1 MAARLEGKPV
11 AESME
16 EEARRRAAAFRDRA
30 GRPPSLVV
38 LLAGDDP
45 ASQVYVSKKEQA
57 CERAG
62 IRGETRRLPDDVTTE
77 RVLQEVRSLNAD
89 DSVDGILVQ
98 LPLPGGADSGQVLDA
113 IDPAKD
119 VDGFHAVNVGRLTIG
134 DPVLP
139 PCTPAGIVE
148 LLRHY
153 EIGVRGKEAVVLG
166 RSNIVG
172 KPLALLL
179 LHQHAT
185 VTICHSR
192 TQELPE
198 VCRRAELLFVAV
210 GRAGMVTADYVR
222 EGATVVDVG
231 IHRITEAAL
240 AERLWGGTE
249 RFGTFEKKGA
259 LLVGDVDYRSV
270 EAVARAITPVPGGVG
285 VLTVAQLLRNTV
297 AAAEARLQ

>member
-1 MAARLEGKPV
+1 MALRLEGKPV

-16 EEARRRAAAFRDRA
+16 EEARARAASFRERA

-38 LLAGDDP
+38 VLAGDDP
-45 ASQVYVSKKEQA
+45 ASKVYVSKKEEA

-62 IRGETRRLPDDVTTE
+62 IRGETRRLPAGATTGQ
-77 RVLQEVRSLNAD
+77 VLEEVRALNAD
-89 DSVDGILVQ
+89 DTVDGILVQ
-98 LPLPGGADSGQVLDA
+98 LPLPEGADSGQVLPA

-134 DPVLP
+134 EPSLP
-139 PCTPAGIVE
+139 PCTPAGILE

-153 EIGVRGKEAVVLG
+153 EIPAKGKEAVVLG

-192 TQELPE
+192 TQDLPE
-198 VCRRAELLFVAV
+198 VCRRADLLFVAV
-210 GRAGMVTADYVR
+210 GRAGMVTSDYVR
-222 EGATVVDVG
+222 EGAVVVDVG
-231 IHRITEAAL
+231 IHRITDAVL
-240 AERLWGGTE
+240 AKRLWGGTK
-249 RFGTFEKKGA
+249 RFETFEKKGA

-270 EAVARAITPVPGGVG
+270 EPSARAITPVPGGVG

-297 AAAEARLQ
+297 AAAEARLR